1 MTKPSVSLPADW
13 CRSSW
18 QGDLLLGVQSARVV
32 SQSMPLTAK
41 ETELPFMRISFR
53 IFRINWR

>member
-1 MTKPSVSLPADW
+1 MTKRSVSLPADW

-18 QGDLLLGVQSARVV
+18 QRDLLLGVQSARVV

-41 ETELPFMRISFR
+41 ETELPFIRISF
-53 IFRINWR
+53 